1 MNNKDF
7 LAPNK
12 RKVATNCAYGSYR
25 AKCNMVDNL
34 GGEFIVCKMLL
45 LACEYKPANDALP
58 SNVIK
63 LGDELLERLW

>member
-1 MNNKDF
+1 MTNKDF
-7 LAPNK
+7 LSKNDK
-12 RKVATNCAYGSYR
+12 LVATNCAYGSAIAR
-25 AKCNMVDNL
+25 CNMVDNL

-45 LACEYKPANDALP
+45 SACEYKPANDVLP